1 MTIFSEILM
10 PREMFE
16 KAGYARFH
24 SALENI
30 AVTLRG
36 LASDVESG
44 QTPPFLPADRHDAAA
59 WAVAGPVAKFVLYG
73 HSRFACCAA
82 ARDSDLNDIAAPS
95 ADLRYIGTHQEFL
108 ETMARDAA
116 LVLGMAEAAAG
127 RHRVAAQVLEAA
139 DDTGLLSLGT
149 RGTTE
154 AFIHMSG
161 RPQDIIGPLSR

>member
-1 MTIFSEILM
+1 MLIRPLLRACSMISFSEILR

-24 SALENI
+24 SALQNI

-36 LASDVESG
+36 LACDVESG

-82 ARDSDLNDIAAPS
+82 ARDNDLNDIAAPS
-95 ADLRYIGTHQEFL
+95 ADLHQEFL

-127 RHRVAAQVLEAA
+127 
-139 DDTGLLSLGT
+139 
-149 RGTTE
+149 
-154 AFIHMSG
+154 
-161 RPQDIIGPLSR
+161 

>member
-1 MTIFSEILM
+1 MITFREILM

-36 LASDVESG
+36 LACDVESG

-59 WAVAGPVAKFVLYG
+59 WAVAGPVARFVLYG

-95 ADLRYIGTHQEFL
+95 ADLRHIGTHQEFL
-108 ETMARDAA
+108 ETMAKDAA